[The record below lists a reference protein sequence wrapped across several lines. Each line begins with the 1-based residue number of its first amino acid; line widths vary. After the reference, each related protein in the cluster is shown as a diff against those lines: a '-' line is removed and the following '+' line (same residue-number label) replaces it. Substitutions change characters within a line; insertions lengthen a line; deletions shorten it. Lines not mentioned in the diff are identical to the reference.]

1 MTPEQLCLE
10 QQEIIEKLVRMN
22 GALLLE
28 VIQHRELSAEE
39 ARVLASAE
47 DLGKGD

>member
-1 MTPEQLCLE
+1 MAVPVW
-10 QQEIIEKLVRMN
+10 KPARMN

-28 VIQHRELSAEE
+28 VIQHRELSEEE

-47 DLGKGD
+47 QLGKED